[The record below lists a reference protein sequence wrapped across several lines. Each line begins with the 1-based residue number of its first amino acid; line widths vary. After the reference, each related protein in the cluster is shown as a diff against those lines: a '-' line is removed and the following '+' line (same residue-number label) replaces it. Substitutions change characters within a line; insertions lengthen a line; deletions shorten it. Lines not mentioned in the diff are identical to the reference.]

1 MNPFWYEPFRQLL
14 PTLNF
19 CEPGVANAA
28 QRQGSHE
35 RYVTNLTDEES
46 ALIEPLFLV
55 RRRLGRPR
63 TKALREMIN
72 AILDVLSSGYP

>member
-19 CEPGVANAA
+19 CEPGVPDAA
-28 QRQGSHE
+28 QRQWSHE
-35 RYVTNLTDEES
+35 RYATHLTDEES
-46 ALIEPLFLV
+46 ALIEPLLRA

-72 AILDVLSSGYP
+72 AILDVLSSGCP